1 MLSWCTG
8 YIDFNLTKLM
18 IKKNFWV
25 KDIFFCT
32 PVVLKINYLDGNPED
47 PPRDGDTTIECLHE
61 DCLGLILNM
70 VINCIIFHFHL
81 NYTGYPDFWD
91 VWAKFYYTSYLE
103 LASSNAKSFRM
114 SFLDYI

>member
-18 IKKNFWV
+18 IKKTFWV

-70 VINCIIFHFHL
+70 VIKWKIFHFKKTLL
-81 NYTGYPDFWD
+81 NYLFELYRVPRLLRCL
-91 VWAKFYYTSYLE
+91 SEILLYL
-103 LASSNAKSFRM
+103 LLRTCF
-114 SFLDYI
+114 F